1 MSLLNRSHR
10 TKSVRM
16 NLRNG
21 DSRKQA
27 GSNRLEIAVQSSDWR
42 IQDQAL
48 SMTIRD
54 AKALQS
60 FLNQHLG
67 E

>member
-1 MSLLNRSHR
+1 MNKLIQKHD

-16 NLRNG
+16 SLTNN
-21 DSRKQA
+21 SPRKQA
-27 GSNRLEIAVQSSDWR
+27 GSNNLTLTVNSTDWR
-42 IQDQAL
+42 LADQTV

-54 AKALQS
+54 AKALQN

-67 E
+67 